1 MALMDVNGARLWV
14 EDSGGSGPPIVFSH
28 GLLWS
33 GAMYAPQVA
42 ALRDR
47 YRCVSFDFRGQGKS
61 PAADS
66 GYDMDTLSR
75 DAIALIEQLKL
86 APCHFVGLSMGGFI
100 GMRVAARRPDL
111 LRSLALL
118 ETAADAEPFWNRP
131 RYRAMLT
138 FERLFGL
145 RPLARPVMKIMFGR
159 AFLSDPAR
167 AAERAA
173 LQASLLGND
182 MKGMRPA
189 ILGVITRKP
198 IAPELGKIRTPTLV
212 LSGAGDVA
220 VVSARSRQMA
230 DAIAGA
236 KFVVVPRAGHTS
248 TLEEP
253 ALVTAELEKFLAA
266 VA

>member
-1 MALMDVNGARLWV
+1 MDVNGAKLWV

-47 YRCVSFDFRGQGKS
+47 YRCISFDFRGQGQS

-86 APCHFVGLSMGGFI
+86 GPCHFVGLSMGGFI
-100 GMRVAARRPDL
+100 GMRVAARRPEL
-111 LRSLALL
+111 LRSLSLL

-131 RYRAMLT
+131 RYRAMLAV
-138 FERLFGL
+138 ERLFGM
-145 RPLARPVMKIMFGR
+145 RPLVGAVMKIMFGR
-159 AFLSDPAR
+159 AFLTDAAH
-167 AAERAA
+167 AAERDA
-173 LQASLLGND
+173 LRRRLLDND
-182 MKGMRPA
+182 MKGMRHA

-198 IAPELGKIRTPTLV
+198 IAPELHKIGAPTLV

-220 VVSARSRQMA
+220 VASARSRQMA

-253 ALVTAELEKFLAA
+253 ALITAELEQFLSS
-266 VA
+266 VG

>member
-1 MALMDVNGARLWV
+1 MDLLCADAV
-14 EDSGGSGPPIVFSH
+14 ELVRQLDLGPV
-28 GLLWS
+28 
-33 GAMYAPQVA
+33 
-42 ALRDR
+42 
-47 YRCVSFDFRGQGKS
+47 
-61 PAADS
+61 
-66 GYDMDTLSR
+66 
-75 DAIALIEQLKL
+75 
-86 APCHFVGLSMGGFI
+86 HFVGLSMGGFV
-100 GMRVAARRPDL
+100 GMRLAARRPDL
-111 LRSLALL
+111 VRSLTLI
-118 ETAADAEPFWNRP
+118 ETSADPEDPAKLS
-131 RYRAMLT
+131 RYRLLS
-138 FERLFGL
+138 RV
-145 RPLARPVMKIMFGR
+145 ARHLGVGVVVEPVMKIMFGR
-159 AFLSDPAR
+159 TALSDPAR